1 MTFGET
7 YLKHVHFI
15 ESRWWITAWLSL
27 LIGLAG
33 CNTPPPGKV
42 WVHETRSSDQMKSHL
57 GGCKLNTFL
66 LWPFDW
72 ASKCMRRRGY
82 ELQHLDGSQ
91 STMIEEPNSTAAQK
105 MKELKHLRD
114 SGAIT
119 PEEYDEKRKKYLDQ
133 L

>member
-1 MTFGET
+1 
-7 YLKHVHFI
+7 
-15 ESRWWITAWLSL
+15 
-27 LIGLAG
+27 
-33 CNTPPPGKV
+33 
-42 WVHETRSSDQMKSHL
+42 MKSHL
-57 GGCKLNTFL
+57 SGCKVNTFL

-82 ELQHLDGSQ
+82 ELQTPDGSQ
-91 STMIEEPNSTAAQK
+91 SPKIKEPNSTAAQK
-105 MKELKHLRD
+105 MQELKQLLD